1 VRAIVTG
8 GNGFIGS
15 HVVDL
20 LHEQGVDVGIIDIE
34 GPDGAWAGGRRAE
47 QFRCDVATAEAEAI
61 VADYRPALVFHL
73 AAKASVSDS
82 IADPVTDANTTMVGL
97 IRMLEGARKVG
108 AHKLI
113 YSSSAAV
120 YGDPTEGLPLT
131 EERSLFPKSPYAV
144 SKLAGELYLEVYAKL
159 YGLGCSSLRYANVYG
174 PRQGLT
180 GEGGVV
186 AIFGKGLVTGAPLKL
201 NGDGEHTRDYI
212 FVKDVARANWLAAQS
227 TVNGR
232 FNVSTGVQTSNLEL
246 ISLLETVSGV
256 KAEVQRLPDRPG
268 DIRFSALSPAE
279 AQRAFGFTAQMP
291 LDVGLL
297 QTLTWMRESG
307 RFG

>member
-1 VRAIVTG
+1 MTG

-20 LHEQGVDVGIIDIE
+20 LHEQGFDVGIIDIV
-34 GPDGAWAGGRRAE
+34 GPDGEWNGGRRAE
-47 QFRCDVATAEAEAI
+47 QFLCDVATAEAEAI
-61 VADYRPALVFHL
+61 VADYRPSLVFHL
-73 AAKASVSDS
+73 AARASVADS
-82 IADPVTDANTTMVGL
+82 IADPFTDANTTMVGL
-97 IRMLEGARKVG
+97 IRMLEGARKAG
-108 AHKLI
+108 AHRLI

-120 YGDPTEGLPLT
+120 YGDPTDGLPLA
-131 EERSLFPKSPYAV
+131 EERPLLPKSPYAV

-159 YGLGCSSLRYANVYG
+159 YGLGFAALRYANVYG

-186 AIFGKGLVTGAPLKL
+186 AIFGKGLVTGAPLQL

-212 FVKDVARANWLAAQS
+212 FVKDVARANFLAAQS
-227 TVNGR
+227 TVSGR

-246 ISLLETVSGV
+246 ISLLETASGV
-256 KAEVQRLPDRPG
+256 KAEVRRLPERPG
-268 DIRFSALSPAE
+268 DIRFSALSPDKAE
-279 AQRAFGFTAQMP
+279 RTFGFTAEMP
-291 LDVGLL
+291 LDVGLS